1 MKSRSLSLKTI
12 IKELNFIKKA
22 VIIQWDTKKKNRF
35 IIVHK
40 QINRKTP
47 DPHNADEYYQLFSRK
62 KKRNSVKQIEIIIY
76 QRKTFENP
84 NTVDIRLIITKYP
97 NISHKLPK
105 TIRQAEKVVFNSSLH
120 NNRKKTETCLNKK
133 NMKITNIF
141 NIFNI

>member
-1 MKSRSLSLKTI
+1 MQMSTI
-12 IKELNFIKKA
+12 NYFQE
-22 VIIQWDTKKKNRF
+22 KKKKLSKPNRNNYLPT
-35 IIVHK
+35 K
-40 QINRKTP
+40 N
-47 DPHNADEYYQLFSRK
+47 L
-62 KKRNSVKQIEIIIY
+62 
-76 QRKTFENP
+76 ENP